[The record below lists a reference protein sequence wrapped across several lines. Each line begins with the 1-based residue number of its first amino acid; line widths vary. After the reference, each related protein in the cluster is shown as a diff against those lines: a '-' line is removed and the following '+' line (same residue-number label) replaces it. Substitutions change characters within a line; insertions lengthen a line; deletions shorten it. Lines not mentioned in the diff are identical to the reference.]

1 MALLIHT
8 AFASVLN
15 FVYSLVLLF
24 RLVGSQRE
32 EGLAAGEDKSM
43 MWYVGGHLMLLSGL
57 ERCWFLMLSVEVAII
72 LLSLTEVVI
81 FGKKLLSLL
90 TKN

>member
-1 MALLIHT
+1 MHT

-32 EGLAAGEDKSM
+32 EGLAVGEDKSM
-43 MWYVGGHLMLLSGL
+43 MRYVGGHLMLLLGL
-57 ERCWFLMLSVEVAII
+57 ERCWFLVLSVEAAIT
-72 LLSLTEVVI
+72 LVSLTEVVI
-81 FGKKLLSLL
+81 FGTKLLSLL

>member
-1 MALLIHT
+1 M
-8 AFASVLN
+8 
-15 FVYSLVLLF
+15 
-24 RLVGSQRE
+24 GSQSK

-43 MWYVGGHLMLLSGL
+43 MWCVGGHLMLLSGL
-57 ERCWFLMLSVEVAII
+57 EGCWFLMLSVEVAII

>member
-1 MALLIHT
+1 M
-8 AFASVLN
+8 
-15 FVYSLVLLF
+15 YSLVLLS

-32 EGLAAGEDKSM
+32 EGLAAGEDKSVM
-43 MWYVGGHLMLLSGL
+43 GYVGGHLMLLSGL
-57 ERCWFLMLSVEVAII
+57 ERCWFLTLSVEVAII